1 MTTIVGEKTEE
12 EVSRYQRKKNV
23 FYAWSDQ
30 ELSDFIINADQSQL
44 RQIIELLAQAEK
56 DRGPG

>member
-23 FYAWSDQ
+23 FYAWSDE
-30 ELSDFIINADQSQL
+30 ELREFIISADQTQL
-44 RQIIELLAQAEK
+44 RQLIELLAQAEK
-56 DRGPG
+56 ARGPN